1 MRAAKSLDI
10 PTVFGKWS
18 KNSIIVANDLGY
30 FVLSVIAF
38 MKLKNVLKS
47 TPVTLMSS
55 LGLLISIVA
64 SVPSI
69 LSRFVLS
76 SGCMDSFNWIPESL
90 QVLKK

>member
-1 MRAAKSLDI
+1 M
-10 PTVFGKWS
+10 
-18 KNSIIVANDLGY
+18 
-30 FVLSVIAF
+30 LSVIAF

-76 SGCMDSFNWIPESL
+76 SGCMDSFN
-90 QVLKK
+90 